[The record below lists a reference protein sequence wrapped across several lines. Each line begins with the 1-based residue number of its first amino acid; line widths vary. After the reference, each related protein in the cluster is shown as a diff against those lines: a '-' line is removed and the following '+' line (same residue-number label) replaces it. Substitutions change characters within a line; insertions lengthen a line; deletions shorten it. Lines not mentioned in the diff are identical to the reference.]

1 MALKIPVFLCTDDNY
16 APYAAAAMASILKH
30 TKEFINFFVIDTGIS
45 KKNKRLIAL
54 QNKFFDNFSLEFIKI
69 DPKKYFKNFPTL
81 PFISSAMYGRYLIAE
96 LKPEINKAVYTDVD
110 VVFTGDIKELYN
122 ESLDGFMLGAVPSQR
137 GKLNNN
143 YFEIKK
149 SLNLDFEHKFF
160 MSGLL
165 LIDCVQWRQSNIF
178 QKLMN
183 ETERLSKQ
191 LICPDQEVLN
201 VVFNNNYK
209 PLDVRYCV
217 IYKLFKDC
225 YNKDEIDEI
234 LKKQL
239 IIHYPGGGDEKPWNN
254 KKLISAEYFW
264 DIVKYTNFE
273 GIIIKK
279 YILWKIRGYLN
290 NLKSRFINFLKKIKR
305 KLQYLLHL
313 QDKSRF

>member
-1 MALKIPVFLCTDDNY
+1 MLKIPVFLCTDDNY
-16 APYAAAAMASILKH
+16 APYAASAMASILKH

-54 QNKFFDNFSLEFIKI
+54 QSKFFDNFSLEFIKI
-69 DPKKYFKNFPTL
+69 DPEKYFKNFPTL

-96 LKPEINKAVYTDVD
+96 LKPEINRAIYTDVD
-110 VVFTGDIKELYN
+110 VIFTGDIKELYN

-137 GKLNNN
+137 GRLNND

-149 SLNLDFEHKFF
+149 SLNLNPEHKFF

-165 LIDCVQWRQSNIF
+165 LMDCVQWRRNHIF
-178 QKLMN
+178 QKLMT
-183 ETERLSKQ
+183 ETKRLSKQ

-209 PLDVRYCV
+209 SLDVRYCV
-217 IYKLFKDC
+217 IHKLFKDC
-225 YNKDEIDEI
+225 YSKDEINEI

-273 GIIIKK
+273 NIIVRKYTVQRIKVFLHK
-279 YILWKIRGYLN
+279 
-290 NLKSRFINFLKKIKR
+290 LKNRLINFLKKAGK
-305 KLQYLLHL
+305 KLKYLLC
-313 QDKSRF
+313 F